1 MELSILDWIVLGKIA
16 VVPKLPNVNIIRCHN
31 VYFLAQRKREQIHL
45 RNVATPL
52 NVTVYHHGDTFKYCK
67 VKAHVQTVRALN
79 KLDMDF
85 RSFTFVTMGSN
96 SCVRRL

>member
-1 MELSILDWIVLGKIA
+1 MLDWIALGKIA
-16 VVPKLPNVNIIRCHN
+16 AVPKLPNVNIIRCHN
-31 VYFLAQRKREQIHL
+31 ACFLAQRKREQMHW
-45 RNVATPL
+45 RNAATPL
-52 NVTVYHHGDTFKYCK
+52 KLTVYHHGGNFKHCK
-67 VKAHVQTVRALN
+67 VKTHVQTVRALN